1 MADAYHTSVAC
12 VTASNAEGATNTG
25 KAPKAGRHGPTL
37 SVWRGMRDRCNNE
50 KAASYPS
57 YGGRGIAVCK
67 RWNDSFE
74 AFLADMGE
82 RPEGRSIDRIDNDGN
97 YEPGNCRWATQKEQ
111 ARNTRSNVLY
121 DYEGERVC
129 VAELAE
135 RCGLEPAVLR
145 RRLELG
151 MSLDMAMSRAVGQ
164 TAEPPSAAQIAMHVY
179 RLRRLEL
186 ERSGLTADQIAN
198 RAFDPAMNIQ
208 RRPPTQA
215 ALEAARTPPSP
226 VRAARGMA

>member
-1 MADAYHTSVAC
+1 MADAYHATDMC
-12 VTASNAEGATNTG
+12 VTASNAEPANISG
-25 KAPKAGRHGPTL
+25 KAPKSGRHGPTL
-37 SVWRGMRDRCNNE
+37 SVWRGMRDRCTNPKSTSWDN
-50 KAASYPS
+50 
-57 YGGRGIAVCK
+57 YGGRGITICK
-67 RWNDSFE
+67 RWNESFE

-82 RPEGRSIDRIDNDGN
+82 RPDGLSIDRIDNDGN

-121 DYEGERVC
+121 DYEGERFC

-186 ERSGLTADQIAN
+186 ERSGLTADQLAN
-198 RAFDPAMNIQ
+198 RAFDPEMNTPRI
-208 RRPPTQA
+208 PTHS
-215 ALEAARTPPSP
+215 RFGG
-226 VRAARGMA
+226 RGV